1 MTIAIP
7 KLSGIEKAKGAI
19 GPVEREFLP
28 AALEITL
35 TPPSPLGRAMAWT
48 ICAFGFL
55 SLVWASLGHIDIVA
69 VSAGKIVTQAR
80 TQVIQ
85 APEAGIVKSIL
96 VEPGQRV
103 QQGETII
110 QLDTSAIQAEIAH
123 AREDLVQARLD
134 EMRLRVFIDPG
145 QSEAFAGIPDITLS
159 EIERSRLQLVAQR
172 LERQARIAAIDREM
186 ESRRSEL
193 EMSQLLFNKAQ
204 DILPLIE
211 ERASIRSNAAKI
223 EFGSKLLSLEAQ
235 QQVIEMTAELGI
247 QRQKIASGSFTIE
260 ALAHQKQQVEA
271 EFLKTAYN
279 DLARALTQ
287 KSASIESLEKA
298 QRRLDL
304 STIKSPVDGIVTQL
318 SIRTLGGVLSP
329 SQQLVAITPEG
340 SPLEVEVVLPNREA
354 GFVTK
359 DMDVEVKVDAFP
371 FTRYGLL
378 KGHVISVAQDAE
390 PQANPNESAAFGSQR
405 KADQS
410 VNIEGSER
418 LLYTVRI
425 GIEPST
431 LKLDG
436 KSAPLMP
443 GMSVRAEIKTGS
455 RSILEFLIAPLA
467 EYISQSMKER

>member
-1 MTIAIP
+1 MTTAIP
-7 KLSGIEKAKGAI
+7 KLLGIEKAKAAI
-19 GPVEREFLP
+19 GSVEREFLP

-55 SLVWASLGHIDIVA
+55 SLIWASIGRIDIVA
-69 VSAGKIVTQAR
+69 VSTGKIVTQAR

-85 APEAGIVKSIL
+85 APEAGVVKSIL

-123 AREDLVQARLD
+123 AKEDLVQARLD
-134 EMRLRVFIDPG
+134 EIRLHNFIGPNQTEDF
-145 QSEAFAGIPDITLS
+145 SSVPDISPS
-159 EIERSRLQLVAQR
+159 EIERSRLQLVVQR
-172 LERQARIAAIDREM
+172 LERQARISTIDREM
-186 ESRRSEL
+186 ETRRSEL
-193 EMSQLLFNKAQ
+193 EMSQLLFNKAR
-204 DILPLIE
+204 DVLPLIE

-235 QQVIEMTAELGI
+235 QQVIEITAEIAI
-247 QRQKIASGSFTIE
+247 QRQKIASGESSID
-260 ALAHQKQQVEA
+260 ALAYQKKQVEA
-271 EFLKTAYN
+271 EFLKNAYN
-279 DLARALTQ
+279 DLARALAQ
-287 KSASIESLEKA
+287 KSAAIESLVKA
-298 QRRLDL
+298 NRRLEL
-304 STIKSPVDGIVTQL
+304 STIRSPVNGVVTQL
-318 SIRTLGGVLSP
+318 SIRTLGGIVSP
-329 SQQLVAITPEG
+329 SQQLVSITPDG

-354 GFVTK
+354 GFVSK

-378 KGHVISVAQDAE
+378 KGNVISVSQDAE
-390 PQANPNESAAFGSQR
+390 PQANPNEGVTFGSQR

-410 VNIEGSER
+410 THIEGSER

-425 GIEPST
+425 SIEPSA
-431 LKLDG
+431 LKVGG
-436 KSAPLMP
+436 KPAPLMP

-455 RSILEFLIAPLA
+455 RTILEFLLAPLA
-467 EYISQSMKER
+467 EYVSQSMKER

>member
-1 MTIAIP
+1 MANSSQKFP
-7 KLSGIEKAKGAI
+7 GSEKAKSSI
-19 GPVEREFLP
+19 GSVEREFLP
-28 AALEITL
+28 AALEIML

-55 SLVWASLGHIDIVA
+55 GLAWASLGRIDIVA

-85 APEAGIVKSIL
+85 APDAGIVNSIL

-103 QQGETII
+103 QQGEPII
-110 QLDTSAIQAEIAH
+110 QLDTSTMQAEIDH
-123 AREDLVQARLD
+123 AREGLVQARLD
-134 EMRLRVFIDPG
+134 ETRLRAFIDPD
-145 QSEAFAGIPDITLS
+145 QSEDLAGIPDIGPT

-172 LERQARIAAIDREM
+172 LERQARISAISREM
-186 ESRRSEL
+186 ETRRSEL
-193 EMSQLLFNKAQ
+193 EMSQLLFNKAR
-204 DILPLIE
+204 DLLPLIE

-223 EFGSKLLSLEAQ
+223 EFGSKVLNLEAQ
-235 QQVIEMTAELGI
+235 QQVIEMIAEMAI
-247 QRQKIASGSFTIE
+247 QRRKIASGESNVA
-260 ALAHQKQQVEA
+260 ALAHQKQQIEA

-279 DLARALTQ
+279 ELARALAQ
-287 KSASIESLEKA
+287 KSAAIESLRKA
-298 QRRLDL
+298 ERRLEL
-304 STIKSPVDGIVTQL
+304 STIKSPMNGVVTQL
-318 SIRTLGGVLSP
+318 SIRTLGGVVSP
-329 SQQLVAITPEG
+329 SQQLVSITPDG

-378 KGHVISVAQDAE
+378 KGRVISVAQDAQ
-390 PQANPNESAAFGSQR
+390 PQTNPNESVAFGSLR

-410 VNIEGSER
+410 TNIEGSER
-418 LLYTVRI
+418 LLYTVRVS
-425 GIEPST
+425 IEQST

-436 KSAPLMP
+436 KPAPLMP

-455 RSILEFLIAPLA
+455 RSVLEFLIAPLA
-467 EYISQSMKER
+467 EYMNQSMKER